1 MQEDFL
7 SEISKINEEIA
18 KRGDIYELY
27 YERGYLYFLANDD
40 VKAKEDYKKAI
51 SIGLDPTELPYYTFS
66 NSNSKRREFLLPEKI
81 MVFLLLIMIIGAMLL
96 QFGHILVKIKNFF

>member
-7 SEISKINEEIA
+7 AEISKINEEIA

-40 VKAKEDYKKAI
+40 IKAKEDYKKAI
-51 SIGLDPTELPYYTFS
+51 SIGLDPTEMPYYTFS
-66 NSNSKRREFLLPEKI
+66 NSNAKRREFLLPEKI
-81 MVFLLLIMIIGAMLL
+81 MVFLILIMVLGAIFL
-96 QFGHILVKIKNFF
+96 QFGHIFSKIKELF

>member
-7 SEISKINEEIA
+7 AEISKINEEIA

-40 VKAKEDYKKAI
+40 IKAKEDYKKAI
-51 SIGLDPTELPYYTFS
+51 SIGLDPTEMPYYTFS
-66 NSNSKRREFLLPEKI
+66 NSNAKRREFLLPEKI
-81 MVFLLLIMIIGAMLL
+81 MVFLILIMVLGTIFL
-96 QFGHILVKIKNFF
+96 QFGHIFSKIKELF